1 MKASG
6 QLSLRIAEI
15 ATILS
20 SRTLEIY
27 FFMELIYKVTYAM
40 KNDIYIIIYILLYKS
55 FDISQRLWNK
65 VTWFTVVLAS

>member
-15 ATILS
+15 AMILS

-27 FFMELIYKVTYAM
+27 FFMECIYKVTYAM
-40 KNDIYIIIYILLYKS
+40 KNDILLYKS